1 MSPYVAYSREGV
13 SLVGLSKLSDV
24 PKLTAPPA
32 GFEPAPPPPEGGALS
47 PELRG
52 LVRRCGDAIASPGAG
67 RAYRTPD
74 SVLGVA
80 DAPDDLGGPTTILVV
95 DDTASIRFLI
105 RTNLELEGYAVLEA
119 VDGEDCLEQVA
130 ESPPDL
136 ITIDAVMPRRDG
148 LSTVSA
154 LRGDARSRLIP
165 IVMVSTQSQNADVR
179 RGFEAGVD
187 AYVVKPFDPDELV
200 ATVRGLLPSR

>member
-1 MSPYVAYSREGV
+1 
-13 SLVGLSKLSDV
+13 
-24 PKLTAPPA
+24 
-32 GFEPAPPPPEGGALS
+32 
-47 PELRG
+47 
-52 LVRRCGDAIASPGAG
+52 
-67 RAYRTPD
+67 
-74 SVLGVA
+74 VA

-105 RTNLELEGYAVLEA
+105 RTNLELEGYAVREA